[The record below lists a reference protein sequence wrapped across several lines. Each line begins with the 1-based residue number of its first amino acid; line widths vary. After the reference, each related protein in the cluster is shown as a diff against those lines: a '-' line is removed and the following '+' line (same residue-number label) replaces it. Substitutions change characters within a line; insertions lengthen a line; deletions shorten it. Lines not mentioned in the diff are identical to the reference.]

1 MKTIKNLVRK
11 NIVDLKAYR
20 SARDE
25 FNGKDGVFLDANE
38 NPFGPLNRYPDSYQ
52 SDLKNTLAA
61 LKKIENQHLFIGNG
75 SDEVIDLAIRIFCN
89 PGKDKIIICPPTYG
103 MYEVAANINDVKIE
117 RIELDEKFQLKTEKI
132 ISSNAKMVFI
142 CSPNNPTGN
151 DIDGIQ
157 TIIENFNGIV
167 FIDEAYIDFSSK
179 PSLIEK
185 IKKYPNI
192 IVSQTFS
199 KAWGRAAIRIG
210 VAYASAEIINYFNK
224 VKAPYNVSSINQIEA
239 IRLLQNI
246 ETFNLNLNRIIKQK
260 DWLIKKLL
268 ENDLVVQIYPSA
280 TNFLLVKV
288 KDANLIYQ
296 KLIKQK
302 LIVRNRNTVVENT
315 LRITVGTEEENE
327 KLIELLKKIE
337 NEKSII
343 Y

>member
-103 MYEVAANINDVKIE
+103 MYEVAANINDIRIE
-117 RIELDEKFQLKTEKI
+117 RIELDENFQLKTEKI
-132 ISSNAKMVFI
+132 IASNAKMVFI

-151 DIDGIQ
+151 DIEGIQ

-179 PSLIEK
+179 PSLVEK
-185 IKKYPNI
+185 IKKFPNI
-192 IVSQTFS
+192 IVSQTLS

-224 VKAPYNVSSINQIEA
+224 VKAPYNVSSINQVEA
-239 IRLLQNI
+239 IRLLQNE

-260 DWLIKKLL
+260 EWLIKKLL
-268 ENDLVVQIYPSA
+268 ENDLVIQIYPSA

-302 LIVRNRNTVVENT
+302 LIVRNRNTVIENT

>member
-117 RIELDEKFQLKTEKI
+117 RIELDENFQLKTEKI

-192 IVSQTFS
+192 IVSQTLS

-239 IRLLQNI
+239 IRLLQNV

>member
-117 RIELDEKFQLKTEKI
+117 RIELDENFQLKTEKI

-179 PSLIEK
+179 PSLVEK
-185 IKKYPNI
+185 IKKHPNI
-192 IVSQTFS
+192 IVSQTLS

-239 IRLLQNI
+239 IRLLQNV

-260 DWLIKKLL
+260 EWLIKKLL
-268 ENDLVVQIYPSA
+268 ENDLVSQIYPSA

-302 LIVRNRNTVVENT
+302 LIVRNRNTVIENT

>member
-103 MYEVAANINDVKIE
+103 MYEVAANINDIRIE
-117 RIELDEKFQLKTEKI
+117 RIELDENFQLKTEKI
-132 ISSNAKMVFI
+132 IASNAKMVFI

-179 PSLIEK
+179 PSLVEK
-185 IKKYPNI
+185 IKKFPNI
-192 IVSQTFS
+192 IVSQTLS

-224 VKAPYNVSSINQIEA
+224 VKAPYNISSINQVEA
-239 IRLLQNI
+239 IRLLQNE

-260 DWLIKKLL
+260 EWLIKKLL
-268 ENDLVVQIYPSA
+268 ENDLVIQIYPSA

-302 LIVRNRNTVVENT
+302 LIVRNRNTVIENT

>member
-25 FNGKDGVFLDANE
+25 FNGRDGVFLDANE

-117 RIELDEKFQLKTEKI
+117 RIELDENFQLKTEKI

-192 IVSQTFS
+192 IVSQTLS

-239 IRLLQNI
+239 IRLLQNV

-302 LIVRNRNTVVENT
+302 LIVRNRNTVIENT

>member
-52 SDLKNTLAA
+52 SDFKNTLAA

-117 RIELDEKFQLKTEKI
+117 RIELDENFQLKTEKI

-192 IVSQTFS
+192 IVSQTLS

-239 IRLLQNI
+239 IRLLQNV

-260 DWLIKKLL
+260 EWLIKKLL

-302 LIVRNRNTVVENT
+302 LIVRNRNTVIENT

>member
-103 MYEVAANINDVKIE
+103 MYEVAANINDIKIE
-117 RIELDEKFQLKTEKI
+117 RIELDENFQLKTEKI

-192 IVSQTFS
+192 IVSQTLS

-239 IRLLQNI
+239 IRLLQNV

-260 DWLIKKLL
+260 EWLIKKLL

-302 LIVRNRNTVVENT
+302 LIVRNRNTVIENT

>member
-117 RIELDEKFQLKTEKI
+117 RIELDENFQLKTEKI

-192 IVSQTFS
+192 IVSQTLS

-239 IRLLQNI
+239 IRLLQNV

-260 DWLIKKLL
+260 EWLIKKLL

-302 LIVRNRNTVVENT
+302 LIVRNRNTVIENT

>member
-103 MYEVAANINDVKIE
+103 MYEVAANINDIKIE

-192 IVSQTFS
+192 IVSQTLS

-239 IRLLQNI
+239 IRLLQNV

-260 DWLIKKLL
+260 EWLIKKLL

-302 LIVRNRNTVVENT
+302 LIVRNRNTVIENT

>member
-38 NPFGPLNRYPDSYQ
+38 NPFGQLNRYPDSYQ

-61 LKKIENQHLFIGNG
+61 LKKIENEHLFIGNG

-179 PSLIEK
+179 PSLVEK
-185 IKKYPNI
+185 IKKHPNI
-192 IVSQTFS
+192 IVSQTLS

>member
-117 RIELDEKFQLKTEKI
+117 RIELDENFQLKTEKI

-179 PSLIEK
+179 PSLVEK
-185 IKKYPNI
+185 IKKHPNI
-192 IVSQTFS
+192 IVSQTLS

-224 VKAPYNVSSINQIEA
+224 VKAPYNVSSINQVEA
-239 IRLLQNI
+239 IRLLQNV

-260 DWLIKKLL
+260 EWLIKKLL
-268 ENDLVVQIYPSA
+268 ENDLVSQIYPSA

-302 LIVRNRNTVVENT
+302 LIVRNRNTVIENT

>member
-61 LKKIENQHLFIGNG
+61 LKKIENEHLFIGNG

-117 RIELDEKFQLKTEKI
+117 RIELDENFQLKTEKI

-179 PSLIEK
+179 PSLVEK
-185 IKKYPNI
+185 IKKHPNI
-192 IVSQTFS
+192 IVSQTLS

-224 VKAPYNVSSINQIEA
+224 VKAPYNVSSINQVEA
-239 IRLLQNI
+239 IRLLQNV

-260 DWLIKKLL
+260 EWLIKKLL
-268 ENDLVVQIYPSA
+268 ENDLVIQIYPSA

-302 LIVRNRNTVVENT
+302 LIVRNRNTVIENT

>member
-117 RIELDEKFQLKTEKI
+117 RIELDENFQLKTEKI

-192 IVSQTFS
+192 IVSQTLS

-239 IRLLQNI
+239 IRLLQNV

-302 LIVRNRNTVVENT
+302 LIVRNRNTVIENT

>member
-117 RIELDEKFQLKTEKI
+117 RIELDENFQLKTEKI

-192 IVSQTFS
+192 IVSQTLS

-224 VKAPYNVSSINQIEA
+224 VKAPYNVSTINQIEA
-239 IRLLQNI
+239 IRLLQNV

-302 LIVRNRNTVVENT
+302 LIVRNRNTVIENT

>member
-38 NPFGPLNRYPDSYQ
+38 NPFGTLNRYPDSYQ

-61 LKKIENQHLFIGNG
+61 LKKIENEHLFIGNG

-103 MYEVAANINDVKIE
+103 MYEVAANINDVRIE
-117 RIELDEKFQLKTEKI
+117 RIELDENFQLKTEKI
-132 ISSNAKMVFI
+132 IASNAKMVFI

-192 IVSQTFS
+192 IVSQTLS

-224 VKAPYNVSSINQIEA
+224 VKAPYNVSSINQVEA
-239 IRLLQNI
+239 IRLLQNV

-260 DWLIKKLL
+260 EWLIKKLL
-268 ENDLVVQIYPSA
+268 DNDLVIQIYPSA

-302 LIVRNRNTVVENT
+302 LIVRNRNTVIENT

>member
-61 LKKIENQHLFIGNG
+61 LKKIENEHLFIGNG

-117 RIELDEKFQLKTEKI
+117 RIELDENFQLKTEKI

-239 IRLLQNI
+239 IRLLQNV

>member
-117 RIELDEKFQLKTEKI
+117 RIELDENFQLKTEKI

-179 PSLIEK
+179 PSLVEK
-185 IKKYPNI
+185 IKKHPNI
-192 IVSQTFS
+192 IVSQTLS

-239 IRLLQNI
+239 IRLLQNV

-260 DWLIKKLL
+260 EWLIKKLL

-302 LIVRNRNTVVENT
+302 LIVRNRNTVIENT

>member
-117 RIELDEKFQLKTEKI
+117 RIELDENFQLKTEKI

-192 IVSQTFS
+192 IVSQTLS

-224 VKAPYNVSSINQIEA
+224 VKAPYNVSSINQVEA
-239 IRLLQNI
+239 IRLLQNV

-260 DWLIKKLL
+260 EWLIKKLL

-302 LIVRNRNTVVENT
+302 LIVRNRNTVIENT

>member
-117 RIELDEKFQLKTEKI
+117 RIELDENFQLKTEKI

-239 IRLLQNI
+239 IRLLQNV

>member
-103 MYEVAANINDVKIE
+103 MYEVAANINDIKIE

-192 IVSQTFS
+192 IVSQTLS

-239 IRLLQNI
+239 IRLLQNV